1 MKHVNPSLVDGFE
14 METATPNALAIAA
27 EESSA
32 PAGAPPPAF
41 PQLKRRGKGKEKAE
55 PEDEPAEEEIPSP
68 PPPDFG
74 GDQNDA
80 SDERC
85 FDCDQPILAYNSWMS
100 ATYGITLCLECAGV
114 HRGFGVQTSFVRSLA
129 LDTLTA
135 REARTLHILNGN
147 EGFGKFLA
155 DPSRGVPRRVWLAL
169 PLQTRYHTPAADLFR
184 RKMKAALDEE
194 ELGEPHLAVQLP
206 VTADDAGAGSIVEGA
221 GGPTAKNCGELA
233 MDTAVRPPPPLKGAA
248 QSPSGGGSGPQWT
261 RDRDAPKCELCKAD
275 FHLLNWRH
283 HCRKCG
289 RCVCSECSPTASW
302 RPLPEI
308 LGTAETVRHC
318 KLCVAPT
325 RPMVGM

>member
-1 MKHVNPSLVDGFE
+1 MRRPGGVDGARLRIHSLAQLATWQPAHRRLSCSFCSSERKYRSVAMRLSSCCATTARAVKHVNPSLVDGFE

-206 VTADDAGAGSIVEGA
+206 VTADDAGHA
-221 GGPTAKNCGELA
+221 TELGYRK
-233 MDTAVRPPPPLKGAA
+233 T
-248 QSPSGGGSGPQWT
+248 
-261 RDRDAPKCELCKAD
+261 EL
-275 FHLLNWRH
+275 
-283 HCRKCG
+283 
-289 RCVCSECSPTASW
+289 
-302 RPLPEI
+302 EI
-308 LGTAETVRHC
+308 
-318 KLCVAPT
+318 
-325 RPMVGM
+325 